1 MCNVHQTT
9 KVVKEIDEKTV
20 YFLRF
25 LLQDEAQHII
35 ADAFPSLRKR
45 DYCRCHKRV
54 VIPSGSA
61 QVYLNTDTR
70 RAYWHRVVTCANAML
85 CPVCA
90 PRISAYRCREIAS
103 AAMQHLQ
110 SDPDNRLYLL
120 TLTCRHCSTD
130 QIGALLPAFSKA
142 QTYFYGLRSVQNY
155 FNSFDALPH
164 ITAREV
170 TYSLQSG
177 VHPHSHNLH
186 FGRAASCLDIDE
198 LNRLWIYCLKKYGL
212 DGLSGIALTL
222 QPADELRTYLT
233 KISQEMVMQHV
244 KTGRSSGHYTPM
256 QLLHESSCGQS
267 WARKAFADIFAAY
280 AGKHL
285 LYWSRG
291 LKARFGIN
299 EVSEEQIANNS
310 ADSERLIAVLEIP
323 RKIFNSMS
331 HYKRAEILNK
341 VSSGDYSSLRDWL
354 LLNEK
359 NTPIR

>member
-1 MCNVHQTT
+1 MSNVHQSLSD
-9 KVVKEIDEKTV
+9 VKEFDEKTF

-35 ADAFPSLRKR
+35 ADSFPELRKKNF
-45 DYCRCHKRV
+45 CRCHKRV
-54 VIPSGSA
+54 LTPSASA

-70 RAYWHRVVTCANAML
+70 RAYWHRVATCANSML

-90 PRISAYRCREIAS
+90 PRIASYRCKEISS
-103 AAMQHLQ
+103 AVMQHLS
-110 SDPDNRLYLL
+110 SDPDNRLYFL

-130 QIGALLPAFSKA
+130 QIGSLLPAFSKA

-186 FGRAASCLDIDE
+186 FGRVTSSLDIDE
-198 LNRLWIYCLKKYGL
+198 LNRLWLYCLKKYGL

-222 QPADELRTYLT
+222 QPADDLRTYLT
-233 KISQEMVMQHV
+233 KISQEMVLQHV
-244 KTGRSSGHYTPM
+244 KSGRATGHFTPM
-256 QLLHESSCGQS
+256 QLLNEAACGHS

-299 EVSEEQIANNS
+299 EVSEEQIVNNS
-310 ADSERLIAVLEIP
+310 ADAERLIAVLEVP
-323 RKIFNSMS
+323 RKIFNSFS
-331 HYKRAEILNK
+331 HFKRAEILSD
-341 VSSGDYSSLRDWL
+341 VSRGDYSRLRNFLMQDFCH
-354 LLNEK
+354 K
-359 NTPIR
+359 K

>member
-1 MCNVHQTT
+1 MSNVSQTT
-9 KVVKEIDEKTV
+9 KVVKDFDEKTV

-35 ADAFPSLRKR
+35 ADSFPDLRKR
-45 DYCRCHKRV
+45 GYCCCHKRV
-54 VIPSGSA
+54 INPSSTA
-61 QVYLNTDTR
+61 QVYLNSDTR
-70 RAYWHRVVTCANAML
+70 RAYWNRVVTCANAML

-90 PRISAYRCREIAS
+90 PRISAYRCKEIAS

-164 ITAREV
+164 ITSREV

-186 FGRAASCLDIDE
+186 FGRAVSLLDIDE
-198 LNRLWIYCLKKYGL
+198 LNRLWIYCLKKFGL
-212 DGLSGIALTL
+212 SGLSGIALTL
-222 QPADELRTYLT
+222 QPADDLRTYLT
-233 KISQEMVMQHV
+233 KISQEMVMQHI
-244 KTGRSSGHYTPM
+244 KTGRSTGHFTPM
-256 QLLHESSCGQS
+256 QLLNESACGHS
-267 WARKAFADIFAAY
+267 WARRAFADIFAAY

-291 LKARFGIN
+291 LKSRFGIN
-299 EVSEEQIANNS
+299 EVSEEQIANNN
-310 ADSERLIAVLEIP
+310 ADAALLIPVLEVP
-323 RKIFNSMS
+323 RKIFNSFS
-331 HYKRAEILNK
+331 HLKRAEILSD
-341 VSSGDYSSLRDWL
+341 VSRGDYSRLRNFLMQDFCH
-354 LLNEK
+354 K
-359 NTPIR
+359 K